1 MRLKHL
7 WIAACIKAARI
18 KPFTALNERAICGAF
33 LFPLLFS
40 SPPFSS
46 LVIKFEQNQM
56 AGGYRER
63 NGGREVS
70 MKVPF
75 VGLKRVSNLQNALPL
90 YRGLKEERNQ

>member
-1 MRLKHL
+1 
-7 WIAACIKAARI
+7 
-18 KPFTALNERAICGAF
+18 
-33 LFPLLFS
+33 
-40 SPPFSS
+40 
-46 LVIKFEQNQM
+46 M

-63 NGGREVS
+63 NGGGEVS